1 MSRAN
6 GILLTG
12 GIGSGKST
20 AAALLAGWGAAVVS
34 ADAAGHRVLEPG
46 EAAHERVASRWPQA
60 VKADGRIDR
69 GRLASMVFA
78 DAGELAALE
87 EITHPAIGVIVLAEV
102 ERRRAA
108 PLVVVEV
115 PLPGDRFGL
124 GWPQV
129 VVDAPDEVRVARLAD
144 RGMEPEEAARR
155 MAAQPD
161 RETWLAGAD
170 YVLDN
175 GRDLEHLAAG
185 CRRLWASFVGRMPPG
200 AG

>member
-1 MSRAN
+1 MSRVD

-20 AAALLAGWGAAVVS
+20 AAALLAGLGAAVVS

-46 EAAHERVASRWPQA
+46 GAAHRRVAARWPQA
-60 VKADGRIDR
+60 VASGGRIDR
-69 GRLASMVFA
+69 GRLASIVFA
-78 DAGELAALE
+78 DPAELADLE
-87 EITHPAIGVIVLAEV
+87 AITHPAIGEAVLAEV
-102 ERRRAA
+102 AERSDA

-129 VVDAPDEVRVARLAD
+129 VVDAPDEVRIARLAG
-144 RGMEPEEAARR
+144 RGMDSAEAARR
-155 MAAQPD
+155 IASQPD
-161 RETWLAGAD
+161 RESYLAGAD

-175 GRDLEHLAAG
+175 SGGLEHLAAG
-185 CRRLWASFVGRMPPG
+185 CRRLWVSFVGRMPPD
-200 AG
+200 AE